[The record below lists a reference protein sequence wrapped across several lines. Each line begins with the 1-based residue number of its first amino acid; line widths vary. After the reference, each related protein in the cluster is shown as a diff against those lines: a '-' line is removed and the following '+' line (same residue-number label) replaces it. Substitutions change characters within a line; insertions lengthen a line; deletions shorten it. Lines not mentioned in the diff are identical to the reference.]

1 VVVPKLSEVD
11 LTNRKVGKALEQA
24 NKMNIPAVI
33 IIGETEVNNKVT
45 IKHLQTGEER
55 VEYFSFN

>member
-1 VVVPKLSEVD
+1 MSEVD
-11 LTNRKVGKALEQA
+11 LTNRKVGKALERA

-33 IIGETEVNNKVT
+33 IIGETEVNNNQVT
-45 IKHLQTGEER
+45 IKNLQTGEER